1 MKEVMLRGKA
11 VRLVTQLYG
20 GGCKFAFGRTDSLFL
35 CAALRTSSST
45 MYKGHQQHFQRA
57 HGNIGHCV
65 VFTLWPT
72 IMPNF

>member
-57 HGNIGHCV
+57 HGNN
-65 VFTLWPT
+65 WPLRGVHALADHHA
-72 IMPNF
+72 